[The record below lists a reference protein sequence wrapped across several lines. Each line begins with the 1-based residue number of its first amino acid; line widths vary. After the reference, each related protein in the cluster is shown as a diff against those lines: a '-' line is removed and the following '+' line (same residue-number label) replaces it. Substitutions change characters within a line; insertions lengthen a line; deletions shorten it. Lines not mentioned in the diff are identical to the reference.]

1 MFGKDITNHC
11 LQGYNGCIFAYGQ
24 TGSGKTYTILGPSKA
39 DGSLM
44 MDSEFDEIRVRE
56 AQENVHYSCFVSFME
71 IYNEKMKDLLNPKE
85 EKKLDILSS
94 ESDLFPSF

>member
-44 MDSEFDEIRVRE
+44 MDSESQGLLPRILDPSTRSTRE
-56 AQENVHYSCFVSFME
+56 CALLLLCIIYGDIQRENERSIES
-71 IYNEKMKDLLNPKE
+71 KGRE
-85 EKKLDILSS
+85 EARYP
-94 ESDLFPSF
+94 FF